1 MQEKDKPAFAALMT
15 GVAENYGQTITPQGI
30 ALRFKLLA
38 PYPIAEVEAA
48 AYSLLATRKY
58 TTMPTVADFLERL
71 GGGSVEDKAEVACS
85 KALEA
90 ASVHGAYRSV
100 VFDDPVLQA
109 VVNNNFGGWPKFCQ
123 LPVDK
128 WLRKDFC
135 EAYAAYARQGF
146 AEHGYMP
153 GLCEIDNAAKGLAQF
168 AEPPA
173 MIGAVDACKAVLQG
187 ASCLAISEALPFVVE
202 LAAAKEVQI

>member
-1 MQEKDKPAFAALMT
+1 MQEKDKPAFVALMT

-38 PYPIAEVEAA
+38 PYSIAEVEKAA
-48 AYSLLATRKY
+48 FSLLATRKY

-71 GGGSVEDKAEVACS
+71 GGGTAEDKAEVACS

-90 ASVHGAYRSV
+90 AAVHGAYRSV

-109 VVNNNFGGWPKFCQ
+109 VINNNFGGWAKFCQ
-123 LPVDK
+123 AEYDK
-128 WLRKDFC
+128 WLRKEFC
-135 EAYAAYARQGF
+135 EAYAAYSRQGF
-146 AEHGYMP
+146 AEHGYLP

-173 MIGAVDACKAVLQG
+173 MIGAADSCKAVLRG

-202 LAAAKEVQI
+202 LATSKEVQI

>member
-1 MQEKDKPAFAALMT
+1 MQEEDRQKFAALMI
-15 GVAENYGQTITPQGI
+15 GLAENYGQAFTAEGIT
-30 ALRFKLLA
+30 LRFKILA
-38 PYPIAEVEAA
+38 PYPISEVEAA

-90 ASVHGAYRSV
+90 ATVHGAYRSV

-109 VVNNNFGGWPKFCQ
+109 VINNNFGGWAKFCQ
-123 LPVDK
+123 AEYDK

-135 EAYAAYARQGF
+135 EAYAAYSRQGF
-146 AEHGYMP
+146 AEYGYLP
-153 GLCEIDNAAKGLAQF
+153 GLCEIENSAKGLGQF
-168 AEPPA
+168 VEPPA
-173 MIGAVDACKAVLQG
+173 MIGAAEGCKAVLRG
-187 ASCLAISEALPFVVE
+187 GSDMAISEAQPFVAA
-202 LAAAKEVQI
+202 LAEEAQA